1 MFRIGS
7 LLALVTLLFAS
18 ACTKDT
24 SPKACFEMSKST
36 VKAGDTIFF
45 FNCSSNYSKWTWN
58 LPGGGVTSTRHT
70 QLIAPA
76 AGNYSVKLLVG
87 DIQFKDTNSVT
98 RSFTVQ

>member
-7 LLALVTLLFAS
+7 LLAIATLILSS

-45 FNCSSNYSKWTWN
+45 FNCSSNYSKWTWF

-70 QLIAPA
+70 QLVASA

-87 DIQFKDTNSVT
+87 NIKFQDTNSVT